1 MTEWDIAVG
10 NTPMKRREGQV
21 VTLKDFARAGMEET
35 EKQDWTSAEGWDREF
50 AAGVLRAVAASAHE
64 LAGDPLSDNESFKA
78 GWREACAYLQIVLER
93 IAAESTQA

>member
-1 MTEWDIAVG
+1 MTLE
-10 NTPMKRREGQV
+10 
-21 VTLKDFARAGMEET
+21 DFARAGLVARRFKPTDMLGI
-35 EKQDWTSAEGWDREF
+35 DCEF

-93 IAAESTQA
+93 IAAEGTQAPAGGDGG

>member
-1 MTEWDIAVG
+1 MTLDDLSRTALGLNADVPV
-10 NTPMKRREGQV
+10 TAFVRE
-21 VTLKDFARAGMEET
+21 L
-35 EKQDWTSAEGWDREF
+35 

-93 IAAESTQA
+93 IAAEGTQA